1 MFSNRTHFA
10 EIYPMV
16 NKSDVGQ
23 ALKTFVMELGVPEEL
38 MVNGLKEDSSPG
50 TEFMKFCRRNDILL
64 RRTKPERPNHNPA
77 ERVIREVQRQ
87 WFQTM
92 IRRGLPRKIWDYGL

>member
-38 MVNGLKEDSSPG
+38 MVDGLKEDSSPG
-50 TEFMKFCRRNDILL
+50 TEFMKFC
-64 RRTKPERPNHNPA
+64 
-77 ERVIREVQRQ
+77 
-87 WFQTM
+87 
-92 IRRGLPRKIWDYGL
+92 